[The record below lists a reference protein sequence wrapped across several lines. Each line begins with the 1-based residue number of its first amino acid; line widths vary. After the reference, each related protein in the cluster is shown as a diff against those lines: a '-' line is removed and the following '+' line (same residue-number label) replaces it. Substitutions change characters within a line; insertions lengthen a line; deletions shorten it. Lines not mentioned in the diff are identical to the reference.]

1 MGPAS
6 WVSPLGMPC
15 CCFRADGGP
24 QRGVLG
30 ILGCGAKVWLG
41 YRPPAGQLT
50 GGQEKKVA
58 EERGER
64 NGRGRG
70 RQERGGQAWSGGGGG
85 GRRWGPPAAGT
96 EAAPISIPQAA
107 SLRLAAS
114 PSLRPVSGQGQR
126 PAPGSLAHSE
136 RPACG
141 PAGVGTVTVAKCANL
156 CHCPQAR
163 GSHGDWL
170 I

>member
-1 MGPAS
+1 M
-6 WVSPLGMPC
+6 
-15 CCFRADGGP
+15 
-24 QRGVLG
+24 
-30 ILGCGAKVWLG
+30 
-41 YRPPAGQLT
+41 
-50 GGQEKKVA
+50 A
-58 EERGER
+58 EEGKDREEEAEHQEE
-64 NGRGRG
+64 GRTC
-70 RQERGGQAWSGGGGG
+70 
-85 GRRWGPPAAGT
+85 GPPAAGT

-107 SLRLAAS
+107 PLRPPPAAS

-126 PAPGSLAHSE
+126 PARGSLAHSE